1 MNKNVPFVLTV
12 VLLIGC
18 VPDVWSEAQLP
29 LSEQQIKNI
38 GIAMVTP
45 ESTREIPVAQAPA
58 RITIPPDQEFVV
70 SAPYSGLVSSVKA
83 ALGERVRKGQLLARI
98 NSPEL
103 LSLQRDLLND
113 SSELQLAS
121 AKMRRDEVLLK
132 EGVISQRRWQETRS
146 EYKKQAALVNEA
158 KQMLRIAGKSQTE
171 IRQLLR
177 TGRLSSTLNIHA
189 PVGGVILEKKIIA
202 GQRVDALTPLF
213 RLANLDKL
221 WLDISV
227 PLERVQA
234 IDQNDQVTIEG
245 SNIRAK
251 VTLIGQSVNPDNQS
265 VLVRAVIGRNDG
277 SVRPG
282 QKVTVRLFK
291 PTARPLFSLPLS
303 AVMRAG
309 ERSYVFVRVEGGFE
323 ARPVTI
329 AGREGQSVTI
339 SEGLNPG
346 QPVVVK
352 GVAALKANWLEL
364 GGGD

>member
-1 MNKNVPFVLTV
+1 MNRSIPFA
-12 VLLIGC
+12 LI
-18 VPDVWSEAQLP
+18 VFITIYWLP
-29 LSEQQIKNI
+29 NALGGAHLSLSEQQIKNI
-38 GIAMVTP
+38 GIEMITP
-45 ESTREIPVAQAPA
+45 ESTQEVPVVQASA
-58 RITIPPDQEFVV
+58 RITIPPNQEFVV
-70 SAPYSGLVSSVKA
+70 SAPYSGLVSSVEA
-83 ALGERVRKGQLLARI
+83 ALGEWVRKGQVLARI

-103 LSLQRDLLND
+103 LTLQRDLLND
-113 SSELQLAS
+113 SSELQLAA
-121 AKMRRDEVLLK
+121 AKMRRDEMLLN
-132 EGVISQRRWQETRS
+132 EDVISQRRWQETRS
-146 EYKKQAALVNEA
+146 QYKKQATLVNEA
-158 KQMLRIAGKSQTE
+158 KQMLRIAGMSQTE

-177 TGRLSSTLNIHA
+177 TRRLSSTLNIHA
-189 PVGGVILEKKIIA
+189 PAGGVILKKKIVA
-202 GQRVDALTPLF
+202 GQPVGALTPLF

-221 WLDISV
+221 WLDISM
-227 PLERVQA
+227 PQERVKA
-234 IDQNDQVTIEG
+234 IALNDQVTIEG

-265 VLVRAVIGRNDG
+265 VLVRAVIERNDS

-282 QKVTVRLFK
+282 QKVTVRLLK
-291 PTARPLFSLPLS
+291 PAGRPMFDLPIS

-309 ERSYVFVRVEGGFE
+309 EQSYVFARVEGGFE
-323 ARPVTI
+323 ARRVTI